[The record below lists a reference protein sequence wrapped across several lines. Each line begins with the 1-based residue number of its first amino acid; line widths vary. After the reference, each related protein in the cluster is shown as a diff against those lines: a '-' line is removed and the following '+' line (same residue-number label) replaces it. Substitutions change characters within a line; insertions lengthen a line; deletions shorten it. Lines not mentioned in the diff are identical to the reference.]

1 LEALGLPNGRLL
13 SHPRPDVTRRA
24 FATPVLALAVVV
36 HVAAAAV
43 TPKRL
48 AIYYGYPSL
57 VEGADGSVSH
67 AVSIFGR
74 YDVIVFG
81 GRLDVG
87 NASPDLDIEAPLV
100 AQIIQ
105 RLHLRPQQPAIY
117 GYADLG
123 HSPQLTDADIARRV
137 DAWKRLGADGILLD
151 EGGRETRVSRQRR
164 TAAVRAVHERGLSA
178 LMNAFNPDDLFDTR
192 NSKPAGDPG
201 ELGARDALLIEAFAV
216 ENSVVQPRDT
226 AAKRAAAAIKWRQ
239 RTGIKVYAVT
249 TTVPGRFDAAAV
261 VYAERLA
268 ADVGV
273 DAFGWGEPNFSL
285 DTNLPWRFER

>member
-1 LEALGLPNGRLL
+1 VAASL
-13 SHPRPDVTRRA
+13 
-24 FATPVLALAVVV
+24 LALAAIV
-36 HVAAAAV
+36 HVAAAAA

-57 VEGADGSVSH
+57 VEGAGGSVSH

-81 GRLDVG
+81 GHLDVG
-87 NASPDLDIEAPLV
+87 TASPDLEIEEPLV
-100 AQIIQ
+100 VQIIR
-105 RLHLRPQQPAIY
+105 RLHLRPQQPVIY
-117 GYADLG
+117 GSVDLG
-123 HSPQLTDADIARRV
+123 RSQQLADAEIARRV
-137 DAWKRLGADGILLD
+137 DGWKRLGADGIFFD
-151 EGGRETRVSRQRR
+151 EAGRDSHVSRQRR

-178 LMNAFNPDDLFDTR
+178 LMNAYNPDDLFDTR
-192 NSKPAGDPG
+192 NPPTGAPG
-201 ELGARDALLIEAFAV
+201 ELGARDALLIESFAV
-216 ENSVVQPRDT
+216 ENSVVQPRDS

-249 TTVPGRFDAAAV
+249 TTVAGRFDASAV

-268 ADVGV
+268 ADLGV
-273 DAFGWGEPNFSL
+273 DAFGWGEPSFSL

>member
-1 LEALGLPNGRLL
+1 LTVAICRIVGFCRIL
-13 SHPRPDVTRRA
+13 DAVKRRA
-24 FATPVLALAVVV
+24 VAAPILALAVIVQ
-36 HVAAAAV
+36 VAAAAA

-57 VEGADGSVSH
+57 VEGAGGSVSH

-81 GRLDVG
+81 GHLDVG
-87 NASPDLDIEAPLV
+87 TASRDLEIEEPLAV
-100 AQIIQ
+100 QIIR
-105 RLHLRPQQPAIY
+105 RLHLRPQQPVIF
-117 GYADLG
+117 GYVDLG
-123 HSPQLTDADIARRV
+123 RSQQLADAEIVRRV
-137 DAWKRLGADGILLD
+137 DAWKRLGIDGIFFD
-151 EGGRETRVSRQRR
+151 EAGRDSHVSRQRR

-178 LMNAFNPDDLFDTR
+178 LMSAYNPDDLFDTR
-192 NSKPAGDPG
+192 NATPAGAPG
-201 ELGARDALLIEAFAV
+201 ELGARDALLIESFAV
-216 ENSVVQPRDT
+216 ENSVVQPRDA

-249 TTVPGRFDAAAV
+249 TTVPGRFDASAV

-285 DTNLPWRFER
+285 DTYLPWRFER

>member
-1 LEALGLPNGRLL
+1 
-13 SHPRPDVTRRA
+13 
-24 FATPVLALAVVV
+24 
-36 HVAAAAV
+36 V

-48 AIYYGYPSL
+48 AIYDGYPSL
-57 VEGADGSVSH
+57 VEGAEGSVSH

-81 GRLDVG
+81 TRLDVG
-87 NASPDLDIEAPLV
+87 SASPDLEIEAPLV

-105 RLHLRPQQPAIY
+105 RLHLRPQQPVIY

-123 HSPQLTDADIARRV
+123 RSQPLTDAEIVRRI
-137 DAWKRLGADGILLD
+137 DGWKRLGADGILLD
-151 EGGRETRVSRQRR
+151 EGGRDARVSRQRR
-164 TAAVRAVHERGLSA
+164 AAAVRAVHEHGLSA
-178 LMNAFNPDDLFDTR
+178 LMNAFNPDDLFDTK
-192 NSKPAGDPG
+192 NPKPAGDPG

-216 ENSVVQPRDT
+216 ENSVVQARDS
-226 AAKRAAAAIKWRQ
+226 AAKRAATATKWRQ
-239 RTGIKVYAVT
+239 RTGVKVYAVT
-249 TTVPGRFDAAAV
+249 TTVPGRFDASAV

-268 ADVGV
+268 ADLGI

>member
-1 LEALGLPNGRLL
+1 LPNGRVLPF
-13 SHPRPDVTRRA
+13 SIDVTRRA
-24 FATPVLALAVVV
+24 LPAVVLVLAAIA
-36 HVAAAAV
+36 HVATAAV

-81 GRLDVG
+81 GRLDVAS
-87 NASPDLDIEAPLV
+87 ASPDLEIEAPLV

-105 RLHLRPQQPAIY
+105 RLHLRPQQPVIY
-117 GYADLG
+117 GYADLAR
-123 HSPQLTDADIARRV
+123 SPLLTDADIVRRV
-137 DAWKRLGADGILLD
+137 DGWKRLGVDGILLD

-192 NSKPAGDPG
+192 NPKPADDPG
-201 ELGARDALLIEAFAV
+201 ELGTRDALLIEAFAV
-216 ENSVVQPRDT
+216 ENSVVQARDS

-239 RTGIKVYAVT
+239 RTGVKVYAVT
-249 TTVPGRFDAAAV
+249 TTVPGRFDASAV

-268 ADVGV
+268 ADLGI

>member
-1 LEALGLPNGRLL
+1 MVGFVASSTAVRRSALAA
-13 SHPRPDVTRRA
+13 V
-24 FATPVLALAVVV
+24 VLALAAIV
-36 HVAAAAV
+36 HVATAAV

-48 AIYYGYPSL
+48 AVYYGYPSL

-81 GRLDVG
+81 RRLDVG
-87 NASPDLDIEAPLV
+87 TASPDREIEAPLV

-105 RLHLRPQQPAIY
+105 RLHLRPQQPVIY

-123 HSPQLTDADIARRV
+123 RSQQLTDADIVRRV
-137 DAWKRLGADGILLD
+137 DGWKRLGADGILLD
-151 EGGRETRVSRQRR
+151 EAGRDTRVSRQRR

-178 LMNAFNPDDLFDTR
+178 LMNAFSPDDLFDTR
-192 NSKPAGDPG
+192 NPKPAGDPG
-201 ELGARDALLIEAFAV
+201 ELGPRDALLIEAFAV
-216 ENSVVQPRDT
+216 ENSVVQARD
-226 AAKRAAAAIKWRQ
+226 AAARRAATAIKWRQ

-249 TTVPGRFDAAAV
+249 TTVPGRFDASAV

-268 ADVGV
+268 ADLGI

>member
-1 LEALGLPNGRLL
+1 MVGFCRILD
-13 SHPRPDVTRRA
+13 DVTRRLLA
-24 FATPVLALAVVV
+24 AVLALAGIV
-36 HVAAAAV
+36 HVAAAGV
-43 TPKRL
+43 TPRRL

-81 GRLDVG
+81 GHLDVG
-87 NASPDLDIEAPLV
+87 SASRDQEIEAPLV
-100 AQIIQ
+100 AQIIV

-117 GYADLG
+117 GSVDLG
-123 HSPQLTDADIARRV
+123 RSPPLTDADIEHRV
-137 DAWKRLGADGILLD
+137 DGWKRLGADGILLD
-151 EGGRETRVSRQRR
+151 EAARDSRVSRQRR
-164 TAAVRAVHERGLSA
+164 AAAVRAVHERGLSA
-178 LMNAFNPDDLFDTR
+178 LMNAFNPDDLFETR
-192 NSKPAGDPG
+192 NPKPAGDPG
-201 ELGARDALLIEAFAV
+201 ELGARDALLIESFAV
-216 ENSVVQPRDT
+216 DNSVVQPRDA

-249 TTVPGRFDAAAV
+249 TTVPGRFDASAV

-268 ADVGV
+268 ADLGI
-273 DAFGWGEPNFSL
+273 DAFGWGEPNFSI

>member
-1 LEALGLPNGRLL
+1 ML
-13 SHPRPDVTRRA
+13 
-24 FATPVLALAVVV
+24 LALAVIA
-36 HVAAAAV
+36 HAAAAAV

-67 AVSIFGR
+67 AVSVFGR

-87 NASPDLDIEAPLV
+87 TPSPDLEIESPLV

-117 GYADLG
+117 GYVDLG
-123 HSPQLTDADIARRV
+123 RSPQLADADIVRRV
-137 DAWKRLGADGILLD
+137 DGWKRLGADGILLD
-151 EGGRETRVSRQRR
+151 EGGRDARVPRQRR
-164 TAAVRAVHERGLSA
+164 AAAVRAVHERGLSA

-192 NSKPAGDPG
+192 NPKPAGDPG

-216 ENSVVQPRDT
+216 ENSIVQPRDT

-249 TTVPGRFDAAAV
+249 TTVPGRFDASAV

-268 ADVGV
+268 ADLGI

>member
-1 LEALGLPNGRLL
+1 MRC
-13 SHPRPDVTRRA
+13 RA
-24 FATPVLALAVVV
+24 VAAPVLALAVIV
-36 HVAAAAV
+36 HVAAAAT

-57 VEGADGSVSH
+57 VEGAAGSVSH

-81 GRLDVG
+81 GHLDVG
-87 NASPDLDIEAPLV
+87 TASPDLEIEEPLV
-100 AQIIQ
+100 VQIIT
-105 RLHLRPQQPAIY
+105 RLHVRPQQPVIY
-117 GYADLG
+117 GYVDLG
-123 HSPQLTDADIARRV
+123 RAQLADAEIVRRV
-137 DAWKRLGADGILLD
+137 DRWKRLGADGIFFD
-151 EGGRETRVSRQRR
+151 EAGRDSHVSRQRR

-178 LMNAFNPDDLFDTR
+178 LMTAYNPDDLFDTR
-192 NSKPAGDPG
+192 NSTPTGAPG
-201 ELGARDALLIEAFAV
+201 ELGARDALLIESFAV
-216 ENSVVQPRDT
+216 ENSVVQPRDA

-239 RTGIKVYAVT
+239 RTGVKVYAVT
-249 TTVPGRFDAAAV
+249 TTVAGRFDASAV

-268 ADVGV
+268 ADLGV

>member
-1 LEALGLPNGRLL
+1 
-13 SHPRPDVTRRA
+13 V
-24 FATPVLALAVVV
+24 VLILAVIV

-43 TPKRL
+43 VPKRL

-67 AVSIFGR
+67 AVSVFGR

-81 GRLDVG
+81 GRLEVG
-87 NASPDLDIEAPLV
+87 NPSPDLEIEAPLV

-105 RLHLRPQQPAIY
+105 RLRLRPQQPVVY
-117 GYADLG
+117 GYVELG
-123 HSPQLTDADIARRV
+123 RSQPSDAEIVRRV
-137 DAWKRLGADGILLD
+137 DGWKRLGADGILLD
-151 EGGRETRVSRQRR
+151 EGGRDARVSRQRR

-178 LMNAFNPDDLFDTR
+178 LTNAINPDDLFDTR

-216 ENSVVQPRDT
+216 DNSVVQPRDT
-226 AAKRAAAAIKWRQ
+226 AAKRAAAALKWRQ

-249 TTVPGRFDAAAV
+249 TTVPGRFDASAV

-268 ADVGV
+268 ADLGV

>member
-1 LEALGLPNGRLL
+1 
-13 SHPRPDVTRRA
+13 VTRSA
-24 FATPVLALAVVV
+24 LAAVVLALAVIV
-36 HVAAAAV
+36 HAAAAAV

-48 AIYYGYPSL
+48 AIYDGYPSL
-57 VEGADGSVSH
+57 VEGAEGSVSH

-81 GRLDVG
+81 TRLDVG
-87 NASPDLDIEAPLV
+87 SASPDLEIEAPLV

-105 RLHLRPQQPAIY
+105 RLHLRPQQPVIY

-123 HSPQLTDADIARRV
+123 RSQPLTDAEIVRRI
-137 DAWKRLGADGILLD
+137 DGWKRLGADGILLD
-151 EGGRETRVSRQRR
+151 EGGRDARVSRQRR
-164 TAAVRAVHERGLSA
+164 AAAVRAVHEHGLSA
-178 LMNAFNPDDLFDTR
+178 LMNAFNPDDLFDTK
-192 NSKPAGDPG
+192 NPKPAGDPG

-216 ENSVVQPRDT
+216 ENSVVQARDS
-226 AAKRAAAAIKWRQ
+226 AAKRAAAATKWRQ
-239 RTGIKVYAVT
+239 RTGVKVYAVT
-249 TTVPGRFDAAAV
+249 TTVPGRFDASAV

-268 ADVGV
+268 ADLGI

>member
-1 LEALGLPNGRLL
+1 MRC
-13 SHPRPDVTRRA
+13 RA
-24 FATPVLALAVVV
+24 VAAPVLALAVIV
-36 HVAAAAV
+36 HVAAAAT

-57 VEGADGSVSH
+57 VEGAAGSVSH

-81 GRLDVG
+81 GHLDVG
-87 NASPDLDIEAPLV
+87 TASPDLEIEEPLV
-100 AQIIQ
+100 VQIIT
-105 RLHLRPQQPAIY
+105 RLHVRPQQPVIY
-117 GYADLG
+117 GYVDLG
-123 HSPQLTDADIARRV
+123 RAQLADAEIVRRV
-137 DAWKRLGADGILLD
+137 DRWKRLGADGIFFD
-151 EGGRETRVSRQRR
+151 EAGRESHVSRQRR

-178 LMNAFNPDDLFDTR
+178 LMTAYNPDDLFDTR
-192 NSKPAGDPG
+192 NSTPTGAPG
-201 ELGARDALLIEAFAV
+201 ELGARDALLIESFAV
-216 ENSVVQPRDT
+216 ENSVVQPRDA

-239 RTGIKVYAVT
+239 RTGVKVYAVT
-249 TTVPGRFDAAAV
+249 TTVAGRFDASAV

-268 ADVGV
+268 ADLGV